1 MNSQLKNYDKTQRTK
16 PNRPVRVDSFGWTI
30 IGSIFLFNKFKVLV
44 KQHYNIDI
52 MHFSLNV
59 VTLLSDR
66 IIENVH
72 RFLIGG
78 QGMADRELSA
88 SED

>member
-1 MNSQLKNYDKTQRTK
+1 
-16 PNRPVRVDSFGWTI
+16 
-30 IGSIFLFNKFKVLV
+30 
-44 KQHYNIDI
+44 
-52 MHFSLNV
+52 MHFALNV

-72 RFLIGG
+72 RFLLGG
-78 QGMADRELSA
+78 QGMADTELSA

>member
-1 MNSQLKNYDKTQRTK
+1 MNSQLENYDKTQRTK
-16 PNRPVRVDSFGWTI
+16 PNLPVRVGSFGWTI

-44 KQHYNIDI
+44 KQHYHIDS
-52 MHFSLNV
+52 MHFALNV